1 VNKAHLEFCSSPEW
15 ARLVEDELLPWV
27 LDGCELGD
35 DLLEV
40 GPGPGLTT
48 DVLRHQAARL
58 TALELDRDL
67 AAQLAA
73 RLAGS
78 NVTVVAGDVTRMPF
92 PAGRFSAAAC
102 LTMLHHIPSPAL
114 QDAALAE
121 LARVL
126 RPGGLLVGADG
137 LDTPARRELHVDDV
151 FVPVEAATLAARL
164 EAAGFGRPRVD
175 IAGDRVRFAAIKTFL
190 YRTGLRT
197 RPAIPSPPAAA
208 GALAAVT
215 PFVPSGRRQPE
226 RPGRPARPPS
236 PRGRLVR
243 ARLHRGLV
251 EQLALGDL
259 AAGRDRLGPAL
270 GHRADQLGR

>member
-1 VNKAHLEFCSSPEW
+1 MNKAHLEFCSSPEW

-48 DVLRHQAARL
+48 DVLRRKAARL

-92 PAGRFSAAAC
+92 PDGRFSAAAC

-126 RPGGLLVGADG
+126 RPGGLLAGSDG
-137 LDTPARRELHVDDV
+137 LDTPARREVHEDDV
-151 FVPVEAATLAARL
+151 FVPVDPATLEARL
-164 EAAGFGRPRVD
+164 LAAGFALARVEV
-175 IAGDRVRFAAIKTFL
+175 AGDRLKFAAT
-190 YRTGLRT
+190 TGR
-197 RPAIPSPPAAA
+197 
-208 GALAAVT
+208 
-215 PFVPSGRRQPE
+215 
-226 RPGRPARPPS
+226 
-236 PRGRLVR
+236 
-243 ARLHRGLV
+243 
-251 EQLALGDL
+251 
-259 AAGRDRLGPAL
+259 
-270 GHRADQLGR
+270 

>member
-15 ARLVEDELLPWV
+15 ARLVEDDLLPWV

-48 DVLRHQAARL
+48 DVLRRRAARL

-78 NVTVVAGDVTRMPF
+78 NVTVVEGDVTRMPF
-92 PAGRFSAAAC
+92 PDGRFSAAAC

-126 RPGGLLVGADG
+126 RPGGTMAITV
-137 LDTPARRELHVDDV
+137 PAWLSERICWALTDEYHAPFVEGGHVRIYSEPELREKLR
-151 FVPVEAATLAARL
+151 A
-164 EAAGFGRPRVD
+164 
-175 IAGDRVRFAAIKTFL
+175 
-190 YRTGLRT
+190 TGLRPGAAHHAHALHAPYWWLKCAVGPTNDENPLVKAYHQVLLWDIGQAQPMGTVT
-197 RPAIPSPPAAA
+197 RW
-208 GALAAVT
+208 L
-215 PFVPSGRRQPE
+215 
-226 RPGRPARPPS
+226 
-236 PRGRLVR
+236 
-243 ARLHRGLV
+243 
-251 EQLALGDL
+251 
-259 AAGRDRLGPAL
+259 DRLANPFIGKSIVVYAAKAE
-270 GHRADQLGR
+270 G

>member
-1 VNKAHLEFCSSPEW
+1 MNKAHLEFCSSPEW

-48 DVLRHQAARL
+48 DVLRHRAARL

-78 NVTVVAGDVTRMPF
+78 NVTVVEGDVTQLPF
-92 PAGRFSAAAC
+92 PDGRFSAAAC

-126 RPGGLLVGADG
+126 RPGGLLAGSDG
-137 LDTPARRELHVDDV
+137 LDTPARRELHEDDV
-151 FVPVEAATLAARL
+151 FVPVDPGTLAARL
-164 EAAGFGRPRVD
+164 EAAGFGQARVD
-175 IAGDRVRFAAIKTFL
+175 IAGDRVRFTAVKT
-190 YRTGLRT
+190 
-197 RPAIPSPPAAA
+197 
-208 GALAAVT
+208 
-215 PFVPSGRRQPE
+215 
-226 RPGRPARPPS
+226 
-236 PRGRLVR
+236 
-243 ARLHRGLV
+243 
-251 EQLALGDL
+251 DL
-259 AAGRDRLGPAL
+259 
-270 GHRADQLGR
+270 

>member
-197 RPAIPSPPAAA
+197 RPAIPASDCGRTRLRSRLAIPSPPAAA

-215 PFVPSGRRQPE
+215 PFVPSVRRQPE
-226 RPGRPARPPS
+226 RPGRPRASAQPVRSLSPYGRSARPAP
-236 PRGRLVR
+236 
-243 ARLHRGLV
+243 
-251 EQLALGDL
+251 
-259 AAGRDRLGPAL
+259 AA
-270 GHRADQLGR
+270 